1 MNNVINNLEK
11 PIMIEKYGV
20 KLKQLTHEKI
30 EMLRQYRNRIE
41 IQQYMGYREEI
52 TPEMQETWFQRVD
65 NSGKD
70 FYFIIEFDKK
80 EIGCIN
86 IKNVNFDTKEGE
98 PGIFIWADEFLG
110 TDVPARASMAI
121 GGFVWDVLKLDRLVI
136 HVLRNNQR
144 AITYNKQM
152 GYKLSLNQQ
161 DVINQEYILTHE
173 DSILN
178 NRLQKL
184 RSYFEKTSK

>member
-1 MNNVINNLEK
+1 
-11 PIMIEKYGV
+11 MIEKYGV

>member
-11 PIMIEKYGV
+11 PIVIEKYGV
-20 KLKQLTHEKI
+20 ELKQLTHEKI
-30 EMLRQYRNRIE
+30 EMLRQYRNSME
-41 IQQYMGYREEI
+41 IQQYMEYREEI

-98 PGIFIWADEFLG
+98 PGIFIWTDDFLG
-110 TDVPARASMAI
+110 TDVPSRASMALSD
-121 GGFVWDVLKLDRLVI
+121 FAWDVLKLDRQVI

-152 GYKLSLNQQ
+152 GYKLSPNQQ

-178 NRLQKL
+178 NRLHKL
-184 RSYFEKTSK
+184 RSYFEKTNK